1 MRFRQVNIEIDPLP
15 WGGDFELFVL
25 AAGEMHYTSTRFAGQ
40 TSFRVGESKVHAQ
53 TEFGFPWSADREHAA
68 AALSQCRRGTNEIS
82 QRINTS
88 AIEPAN
94 TVKFLEVSMNAKRL
108 VLAGLALVSTLALS
122 TTEIAAQPSTVGSG
136 KIKHV
141 LLLSID
147 GMHEVDFYNCAHGLS
162 GVNGG
167 NPYCP
172 NMAGL
177 SQTAINYVNTTSS
190 KPSDSFPGMAALASG
205 GTPKSTG
212 LYYDVAYDRSLD
224 APAET
229 TGTGLAAGRC
239 VPYASPFGT
248 TTDND
253 QGIDIDDT
261 KLNGGAPGAGL
272 TEGGI
277 ASIDPKKLER
287 DPQNGCAPVF
297 PWNFIRVN
305 TAFGVIHAAGG
316 YTAWI
321 DKHPSYSFVG
331 GPGGKGLD
339 DYYSPEVNS
348 AVVPL
353 PGVKTL
359 EGASCDPVRDPVGVS
374 AWNASFKNIQC
385 YDAIK
390 VYALLNE
397 IAGKTHSGA
406 PAAVPAVFGMN
417 FQSVYVGES
426 VNEAGVAVGGYKNAA
441 AVPGAELLGEIEY
454 VDTAIGEIV
463 NALKTSGIYNTTL
476 LIITAK
482 HGESPIDPTRYVAD
496 GTDSPATLLGDLIPY
511 SESPLNTTGIGA
523 TEDDVSVLWLKK
535 GASVE
540 AAVQL
545 LETDATEIGLGE
557 ILYGPTLTPNYNLG
571 GLEPG
576 QDPRSPDIIVTP
588 NIGVTYSN
596 STSMIGDHGGFAHD
610 DTNVILLLANP
621 GFTAQTVS
629 AETATIQVAPTI
641 LKALGLNPAALQA
654 VQMEG
659 TPVLA
664 EVASQLA
671 K

>member
-1 MRFRQVNIEIDPLP
+1 M
-15 WGGDFELFVL
+15 
-25 AAGEMHYTSTRFAGQ
+25 
-40 TSFRVGESKVHAQ
+40 KVQ
-53 TEFGFPWSADREHAA
+53 
-68 AALSQCRRGTNEIS
+68 N
-82 QRINTS
+82 
-88 AIEPAN
+88 
-94 TVKFLEVSMNAKRL
+94 V
-108 VLAGLALVSTLALS
+108 VLAGVALVCALTS
-122 TTEIAAQPSTVGSG
+122 SIHLLTAQTNTVGSG

-147 GMHEVDFYNCAHGLS
+147 GMHAVDFYNCTHGVA

-167 NPYCP
+167 EAYCP
-172 NMAGL
+172 NMAAL
-177 SQTAINYVNTTSS
+177 SQTAINYVNATSS

-224 APAET
+224 PPAEK
-229 TGTGLAAGRC
+229 TGTGLAAGPC
-239 VPYASPFGT
+239 VPYTAPLGT

-253 QGIDIDDT
+253 QGPDFDDT

-287 DPQNGCAPVF
+287 DPQNGCAPVY

-331 GPGGKGLD
+331 GPGGNGLD
-339 DYYSPEVNS
+339 DYYSPEVS
-348 AVVPL
+348 STVVPL
-353 PGVKTL
+353 PGVKTV
-359 EGASCDPVRDPVGVS
+359 EGAACDPVRDPIGAA
-374 AWNASFKNIQC
+374 AWNASFENIQC

-390 VYALLNE
+390 VYALLNQ
-397 IAGKTHSGA
+397 IAGKTHAGA
-406 PAAVPAVFGMN
+406 PAMVPAIFGMN

-454 VDTAIGEIV
+454 VDTAIGEIIS
-463 NALKTSGIYNTTL
+463 ALKSNGIYSNTL
-476 LIITAK
+476 VIITAK

-496 GTDSPATLLGDLIPY
+496 GADTPATLLGNMIPY
-511 SESPLNTTGIGA
+511 SESPLNSTGIGA

-535 GASVE
+535 GVNVE
-540 AAVQL
+540 TAAGI

-557 ILYGPTLTPNYNLG
+557 ILYGGTLAPNYNVG
-571 GLEPG
+571 GLAPG
-576 QDPRSPDIIVTP
+576 EDPRTPDIIVTP
-588 NIGVTYSN
+588 NIGVTYSG
-596 STSMIGDHGGFAHD
+596 STAMIGDHGGFAHD
-610 DTNVILLLANP
+610 DTNVMLLVANP
-621 GFTAQTVS
+621 SFSAQTVS
-629 AETATIQVAPTI
+629 SETATIQVAPTMV
-641 LKALGLNPAALQA
+641 KALGLNPGLLKA

-659 TPVLA
+659 TAVLP
-664 EVASQLA
+664 EVFSQIA